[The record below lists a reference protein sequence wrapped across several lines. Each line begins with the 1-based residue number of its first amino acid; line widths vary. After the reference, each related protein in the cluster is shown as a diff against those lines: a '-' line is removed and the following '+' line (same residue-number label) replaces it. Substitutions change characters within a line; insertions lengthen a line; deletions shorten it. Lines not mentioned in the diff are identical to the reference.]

1 MINTPLTQE
10 FVLGAAELEN
20 TERGVRP
27 HRLPAS
33 IRERYADGQLA
44 LMEAQ
49 PSGVRIAFTTTAHS
63 ITLEVH
69 ATRVAYRGAKRA
81 RGVLDTFIDG
91 SEYSSTILTDGDV
104 IELDMNSGESTFTS
118 GNTDVLELQ
127 ELPDVE
133 KTVEIWLPHNEQIEL
148 IGLRT
153 DASIKQLASSE
164 PLWVHHGSSISH
176 GSNATHPTG
185 IWPVVAARLGGA
197 RLQNLGF
204 GGSALV
210 DSFMARVIRD
220 TPADIISVKL
230 GINVVNLDAMR
241 LRSFIPAIHGFI
253 DTIRDGHPDTPL
265 IIISPLFCG
274 IHEDTP
280 GPGTFDTASLGTDSV
295 QFIATGTKG
304 DTASGK
310 LTLRVIR
317 DALEQVVS
325 SRSDDPN
332 LHYIDGLRLYGE
344 NDAIAL
350 PLPDGLHPGTEGHEL
365 IGRRF
370 AEIAFGEGGPF
381 ADSVRQ

>member
-27 HRLPAS
+27 HRLPAA

-91 SEYSSTILTDGDV
+91 SEYNSTILTDGDV

-127 ELPDVE
+127 ELPDGE

-164 PLWVHHGSSISH
+164 PVWVHHGSSISH

-220 TPADIISVKL
+220 TSADIISVKL

-381 ADSVRQ
+381 ADSVRR